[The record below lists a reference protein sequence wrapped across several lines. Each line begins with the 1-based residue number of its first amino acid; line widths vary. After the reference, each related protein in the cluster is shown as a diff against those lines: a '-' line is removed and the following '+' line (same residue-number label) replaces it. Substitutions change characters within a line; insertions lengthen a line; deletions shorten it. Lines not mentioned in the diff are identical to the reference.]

1 MSEDGAIPFADR
13 RVAILTGRSDPA
25 LTGLSSA
32 QAAFLA
38 AVCPPGVEPCA
49 SGYPWTPEALPERPV
64 PLALATWRNSRQWR
78 AARRDPAFGTALRAR
93 IAVLRQ
99 ASGQL
104 ALVTGSCGLDM
115 LAAGWTVSD
124 GPEVLVLALGP
135 VTSVRPGLPG
145 ARVLTVVGARDIL
158 SVLCHRCAADHAVPC
173 GHMGYWTCPETR
185 RAVSG
190 RLAAHFG
197 RLP

>member
-25 LTGLSSA
+25 RTGLTRA
-32 QAAFLA
+32 QAAFLHS
-38 AVCPPGVEPCA
+38 VCPPDACPLL
-49 SGYPWTPEALPERPV
+49 SGYPWEADAVPEGVV
-64 PLALATWRNSRQWR
+64 PLPLAAWRNVRQWR
-78 AARRDPAFGTALRAR
+78 AARHDPAFAAALRAR
-93 IAVLRQ
+93 IDVLR
-99 ASGQL
+99 ARSGQL

-115 LAAGWTVSD
+115 LAAGWTKS
-124 GPEVLVLALGP
+124 GGSEVLVVALGP
-135 VTSVRPGLPG
+135 VARTPPDLDG
-145 ARVLTVVGARDIL
+145 ARIVTVIGRRDGL
-158 SVLCHRCAADHAVPC
+158 SQLCHRRVADHAVPC